1 MIHNPLTLD
10 ITTIE
15 PGTYTSGANWD
26 YYEQD
31 HVDEI
36 ADSMRAKG
44 WDGPPLV
51 TLPDYRITYSGTHRL
66 RAAADAELPGIPTIT
81 LHDLFEA
88 CDLDLDQLVDEHDLG
103 YISDRDEIVALLPDN
118 ARAAYGLD
126 DIE

>member
-1 MIHNPLTLD
+1 MIHNPLNLD
-10 ITTIE
+10 ITTTE
-15 PGTYTSGANWD
+15 PAHYTTGANWD

-44 WDGPPLV
+44 WHGAPLV
-51 TLPDYRITYSGTHRL
+51 VLPDYGVSYSGTHRL
-66 RAAADAELPGIPTIT
+66 RAAADADLDEIPTVT
-81 LHDLFEA
+81 LNDLFEA
-88 CDLDLDQLVDEHDLG
+88 CGLDLGQLTDEHDLG
-103 YISDRDEIVALLPDN
+103 YLSNREEIVALLPDT